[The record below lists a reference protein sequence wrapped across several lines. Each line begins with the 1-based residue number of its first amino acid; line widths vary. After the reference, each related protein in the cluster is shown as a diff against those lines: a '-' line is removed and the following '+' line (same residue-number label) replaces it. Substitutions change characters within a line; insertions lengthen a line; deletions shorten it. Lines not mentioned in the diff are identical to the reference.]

1 MFEHVSASGTVLFDL
16 RMGRAYQAD
25 GGERRTTKM
34 RADAPDL
41 LDMFEAAAEAWM
53 HVRVADL
60 TRNEGM
66 SRSDAMVLASTSAP
80 PWIRGFLNR
89 EYHAEF
95 DPPDQREVA

>member
-1 MFEHVSASGTVLFDL
+1 
-16 RMGRAYQAD
+16 MGRAYQAE
-25 GGERRTTKM
+25 GGERRTTKL

-66 SRSDAMVLASTSAP
+66 SRTRAMVEASSNAP
-80 PWIRGFLNR
+80 DWLRGFLNR
-89 EYHAEF
+89 EYDADF
-95 DPPDQREVA
+95 GAQDQREAIHGG